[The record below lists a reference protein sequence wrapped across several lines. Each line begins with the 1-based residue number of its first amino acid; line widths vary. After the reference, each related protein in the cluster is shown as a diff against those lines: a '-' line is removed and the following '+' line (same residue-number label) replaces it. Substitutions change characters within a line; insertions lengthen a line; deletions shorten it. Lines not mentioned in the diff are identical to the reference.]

1 MSNYHVLPFGG
12 RRPTIAPSAFVAAG
26 AILVGDVTL
35 SDHSSAWYG
44 AVVRADVAPIRI
56 GARTNIQDGTV
67 IHVSRE
73 RPEGTVIGANVTIG
87 HQALIHACTLE
98 DECMIGMKACVMD
111 GAVVERHAWVAAG
124 ALVTPGKKVLSG
136 QLWSGSPARY
146 VRDVRAEDIDTI
158 RKAAELYVDNA
169 NRHRCAS
176 ESFTGFTKC

>member
-1 MSNYHVLPFGG
+1 MSNYHILPFGG

-26 AILVGDVTL
+26 AIVVGNVTL
-35 SDHSSAWYG
+35 SDHSSTWYG

-56 GARTNIQDGTV
+56 GARTNIQDGAV

-87 HQALIHACTLE
+87 HQALVHACTLE

-111 GAVVERHAWVAAG
+111 GVVVERNAWVAAG

-146 VRDVRAEDIDTI
+146 MRDVRPEDIDMI

-176 ESFTGFTKC
+176 ESFTGFAKC